1 MPRYCIW
8 TIGCQMNKA
17 DSGNIAAFLEQSGY
31 RSTAKVD
38 EAYIVVL
45 NSCVVRQSAESK
57 VANKIDSLRRLDAGK
72 VLAVTGCIVESD
84 LAGLE
89 SRFPRVD
96 VFFAPQ
102 DVGALSAYLARRGL
116 IVAAEAERNLPN
128 KAKISSLVN
137 IMQGCNN
144 FCSYCIVPYRRG
156 REVSRPMA
164 DILAEA
170 EAVVAGGTKEI
181 VLLGQNVD
189 SYGHGLTENPTL
201 ADLLAELNRID
212 GLARI
217 RFLTSHP
224 KDMSEQLIAAM
235 ARLDK
240 VCENLSLP
248 FQAGGDDILK
258 AMWRGYTNA
267 QYRRLAERI
276 RASVPE
282 VALSTDVIVGFPG
295 ESEEQFNESRHMIED
310 IRFDTVHIACYSP
323 REGTIASRE
332 LEDDVPSAEK
342 VRRRKELESLQER
355 IVSEINSELKGR
367 TVEVLVEGRKKGKWW
382 GRTRTDKLVFF
393 TDTVDRMGQLVNVRI
408 ESTSPWSLQGEIEQG
423 YDKSI

>member
-17 DSGNIAAFLEQSGY
+17 DSANIASCLEQYGY
-31 RSTAKVD
+31 RPTSKIDDAD
-38 EAYIVVL
+38 IVVL

-57 VANKIDSLRRLDAGK
+57 VANKISSLSRLDAGK

-89 SRFPRVD
+89 CRFPRVD

-116 IVAAEAERNLPN
+116 IVAAEADRNLPA

-156 REVSRPMA
+156 REVSRPLA
-164 DILAEA
+164 DIVAEA
-170 EAVVAGGTKEI
+170 EAVVAGGAKEI

-189 SYGHGLTENPTL
+189 SYGHGLASNPTL
-201 ADLLAELNRID
+201 ADLLEELNRIG

-248 FQAGGDDILK
+248 FQAGGDDVLK
-258 AMWRGYTNA
+258 AMRRGYTNA
-267 QYRRLAERI
+267 QYRRLAKRI
-276 RASVPE
+276 RESVPE

-295 ESEEQFNESRHMIED
+295 ESVEQYEQSRQMIED

-342 VRRRKELESLQER
+342 VRRRKELETLQER
-355 IVSEINSELKGR
+355 IVSEINSGLKGR

-393 TDTVDRMGQLVNVRI
+393 TDSADRLAQLVNVRI
-408 ESTSPWSLQGEIEQG
+408 ESTSPWSLQGRIM
-423 YDKSI
+423 

>member
-17 DSGNIAAFLEQSGY
+17 DSESIAAFLEQCGY
-31 RSTAKVD
+31 SSTSKIDDADV
-38 EAYIVVL
+38 VVL

-57 VANKIDSLRRLDAGK
+57 VANKIDALRRLDADK
-72 VLAVTGCIVESD
+72 VLAVTGCIVD
-84 LAGLE
+84 AKVDGLQN
-89 SRFPRVD
+89 RFPRVD
-96 VFFAPQ
+96 VFFGPQ
-102 DVGALSAYLARRGL
+102 DVGRLSEYLQGRGL
-116 IVAAEAERNLPN
+116 VESSAATQSLTSKP
-128 KAKISSLVN
+128 KISSMVN
-137 IMQGCNN
+137 IMHGCNN

-164 DILAEA
+164 EIVSEVQSLAEA
-170 EAVVAGGTKEI
+170 GTKEV

-189 SYGHGLTENPTL
+189 SYGHGLADSPTL
-201 ADLLAELNRID
+201 ADLLEELNRID

-224 KDMSEQLIAAM
+224 KDMSDQLIETI

-240 VCENLSLP
+240 VCENISLP
-248 FQAGGDDILK
+248 FQAGDDGILK
-258 AMWRGYTNA
+258 AMHRGYTNA
-267 QYRRLAERI
+267 QYRSLVERI
-276 RASVPE
+276 RESVPD

-295 ESEEQFNESRHMIED
+295 ESEEQYQKSRDMIED
-310 IRFDTVHIACYSP
+310 VRFDTVHIACYSP
-323 REGTIASRE
+323 REGTMASRE
-332 LEDDVPSAEK
+332 LDDNVASAEK

-355 IVSEINSELKGR
+355 IAGEISAGLMGS

-393 TDTVDRMGQLVNVRI
+393 TDTIDRLGQLVNVRI
-408 ESTSPWSLQGEIEQG
+408 ESTSAWSLQGRIV
-423 YDKSI
+423 

>member
-17 DSGNIAAFLEQSGY
+17 DSANIASCLEQHGY
-31 RSTAKVD
+31 RPTAKID
-38 EAYIVVL
+38 DADIVVL

-57 VANKIDSLRRLDAGK
+57 VANKIDSLQRLDAGK
-72 VLAVTGCIVESD
+72 VLAVTGCIVEAD
-84 LAGLE
+84 VDGLH

-116 IVAAEAERNLPN
+116 IVAAEAERNLPAR
-128 KAKISSLVN
+128 AKISSLVN

-156 REVSRPMA
+156 REVSRPLA
-164 DILAEA
+164 DVVAEA
-170 EAVVAGGTKEI
+170 ESVVAGGAKEI

-189 SYGHGLTENPTL
+189 SYGHGLADNPTL
-201 ADLLAELNRID
+201 ADLLEELNRIE
-212 GLARI
+212 GLARV

-240 VCENLSLP
+240 VCENISLP
-248 FQAGGDDILK
+248 FQAGGDDTLK
-258 AMWRGYTNA
+258 AMRRGYTNA
-267 QYRRLAERI
+267 QYRRLVECI
-276 RASVPE
+276 RESVPE

-295 ESEEQFNESRHMIED
+295 ESEEQFTESRRMIED

-323 REGTIASRE
+323 REGTITSRE
-332 LEDDVPSAEK
+332 LEDDVPPAEK
-342 VRRRKELESLQER
+342 VRRRKELEALQER
-355 IVSEINSELKGR
+355 IVSDINSELKGR

-382 GRTRTDKLVFF
+382 GRTRSDKLVFF
-393 TDTVDRMGQLVNVRI
+393 VDAADRLGQLVDVHI
-408 ESTSPWSLQGEIEQG
+408 ESTGAWSLQGRIV
-423 YDKSI
+423 